1 MQQWIAADGRGQGLG
16 SALHVASPQCFC
28 AVGEA
33 RSSEDLIALGTKRGL
48 KNPQDWALNVV
59 ASGQTPGHWSQVA

>member
-1 MQQWIAADGRGQGLG
+1 M
-16 SALHVASPQCFC
+16 
-28 AVGEA
+28 GEA

-59 ASGQTPGHWSQVA
+59 ASGQKPGHWSQVA